1 MISLLRKFAQKGHD
15 VELVEAVELWVSLL
29 KDDNPQKKI
38 LQAIISELQMKK
50 RMQNAGA
57 KFVRMHHGKPI
68 TTDIFDEVIL
78 VGMSRDDWEDER
90 EKIQAQ
96 KAAVRK

>member
-15 VELVEAVELWVSLL
+15 VELVEAVELWASLL

-38 LQAIISELQMKK
+38 LQAIISELQLKK
-50 RMQNAGA
+50 RLQFCGA
-57 KFVRMHHGKPI
+57 KFVRMHYGKAL
-68 TTDIFDEVIL
+68 TADIFDEATL
-78 VGMSRDDWEDER
+78 VGKTRDEWEDER
-90 EKIQAQ
+90 DELQAQ